1 MHGPLTNFI
10 VAIIAMFGKQS
21 ELMQTIIYA
30 NTVIGIFNL
39 LPIYPMDGGRILN
52 EILHITVGLN
62 KAYTY
67 AHNITKVTIVLLT
80 VVASIAILYLQN
92 IAIIFIL
99 GYLWSLVLKENIR
112 YKYNFMKSLDKNEK
126 NDILLEEKTKE
137 ME

>member
-1 MHGPLTNFI
+1 
-10 VAIIAMFGKQS
+10 MFGKQS

-39 LPIYPMDGGRILN
+39 LPIYPMDGGRIFN
-52 EILHITVGLN
+52 EILHITVCLN
-62 KAYTY
+62 KSYTY
-67 AHNITKVTIVLLT
+67 THNITKVTIILLT

-92 IAIIFIL
+92 IAIVFIL